1 MQRIAL
7 VVEFDGRGFCGWQR
21 QNNGDSL
28 QAALESALAN
38 VDGKPLACMAAGRTD
53 AGVHG
58 EAMLVH
64 ADVCA
69 NRFSGSPMA
78 YVHGVNQHLPEQIK
92 VIGARA
98 VTADFHARFDCRER
112 VYRYQIWNR
121 RTAPAI
127 ERWRHWW
134 MPRPLDI
141 TAMQQAGDVLLGR
154 HDFSS
159 FRAAGC
165 QAASPERELRMLRI
179 SQSGCCVSIELR
191 ADAFLYH
198 MVRNVVGSLVS
209 VGIGKWKVKN
219 MRDLLTARD
228 RAQAADTA
236 PAHGLYFTNAVY
248 DAFNAREVGG
258 LE

>member
-7 VVEFDGRGFCGWQR
+7 VIEFDGRGFCGWQR
-21 QNNGDSL
+21 QNNGDSV
-28 QAALESALAN
+28 QAALESALER
-38 VDGKPLACMAAGRTD
+38 VDGKPLVCMAAGRTD

-58 EAMLVH
+58 EAMLAH

-69 NRFSGSPMA
+69 DRFSISPMA
-78 YVHGVNQHLPEQIK
+78 YVHGVNQHLPDQIK
-92 VIGARA
+92 VIGVRA
-98 VTADFHARFDCRER
+98 VAADFHARFDCRER
-112 VYRYQIWNR
+112 AYRYQIWNR

-127 ERWRHWW
+127 DRWRHWW

-141 TAMQQAGDVLLGR
+141 AAMQQAGDVLLGK

-165 QAASPERELRMLRI
+165 QAASAKRELRMLRI
-179 SQSGCCVSIELR
+179 SQSGCCVAIELR

-209 VGIGKWKVKN
+209 VGIGKWNVEN
-219 MRDLLTARD
+219 MRDLLAVCD
-228 RAQAADTA
+228 RSQAADTA

-248 DAFNAREVGG
+248 DAFHAREVGG
-258 LE
+258 FK